1 LAQVAACQGPLQRQS
16 PLHPPPQCGQ
26 DLAARK
32 DDEAWRWHE
41 HFGHLHFDTLH
52 RLARDDMVHG
62 LPVIDHVGQFYDMC
76 VITKHRRTPFP
87 AEA

>member
-1 LAQVAACQGPLQRQS
+1 
-16 PLHPPPQCGQ
+16 
-26 DLAARK
+26 
-32 DDEAWRWHE
+32 
-41 HFGHLHFDTLH
+41 
-52 RLARDDMVHG
+52 MVHG